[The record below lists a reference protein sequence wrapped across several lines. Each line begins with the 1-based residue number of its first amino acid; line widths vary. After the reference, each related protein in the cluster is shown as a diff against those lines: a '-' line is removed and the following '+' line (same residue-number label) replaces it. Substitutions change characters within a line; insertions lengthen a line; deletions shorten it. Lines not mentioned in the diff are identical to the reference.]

1 MKRTRAR
8 APARSH
14 SPSPSS
20 RRSSRSSWPAPALA
34 SGTFKLRSTSVSE
47 VSGGWH
53 IYCDVILAKPPS
65 IAHPTLKFL
74 FTRTVYYERA
84 LVDNSPNPVLN
95 RTPLVNQNPSVES
108 LEVDFADAAGKI
120 WNRTHFD
127 FSLTRLR
134 GYEAGEY
141 KVQVR
146 MADGTDVG
154 TPTYITLNGDNE
166 VIDRRSLVFDAK
178 NPKMKKVSSGV
189 DAGPAHATTDDSVT
203 AAVPNNTEVV
213 PAASAPPFL
222 SEDAFKKQPEEE
234 LREHPKGCGCEVP
247 GVDPALVSGAAGGL
261 SALWTGL
268 GLSVLAWRRRRA
280 RPGDRG

>member
-1 MKRTRAR
+1 
-8 APARSH
+8 
-14 SPSPSS
+14 
-20 RRSSRSSWPAPALA
+20 
-34 SGTFKLRSTSVSE
+34 
-47 VSGGWH
+47 
-53 IYCDVILAKPPS
+53 
-65 IAHPTLKFL
+65 
-74 FTRTVYYERA
+74 
-84 LVDNSPNPVLN
+84 
-95 RTPLVNQNPSVES
+95 
-108 LEVDFADAAGKI
+108 
-120 WNRTHFD
+120 
-127 FSLTRLR
+127 
-134 GYEAGEY
+134 
-141 KVQVR
+141 

-247 GVDPALVSGAAGGL
+247 GVNPALVSGAAGGL